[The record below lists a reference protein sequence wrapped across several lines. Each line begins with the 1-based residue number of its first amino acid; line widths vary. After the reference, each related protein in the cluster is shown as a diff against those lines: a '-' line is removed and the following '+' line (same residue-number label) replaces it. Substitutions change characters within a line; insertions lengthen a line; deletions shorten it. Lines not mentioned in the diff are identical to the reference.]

1 MSTFSS
7 EAAYNK
13 CCEAE
18 TKHTVHVDPSCTC
31 APSTEVSEGTVFVLT
46 SPREKGDNSSL
57 ICMAFNRREMQRWVS
72 AIGRAI
78 HYSIDSNTAKEILQR
93 HPNSSSSHGSSHVIQ
108 SKDGNF
114 DPSALN
120 SLLRRKSLSTIETSA
135 IRQLM
140 VSLKNEKSN
149 STTSTTSTTTTT
161 TTTTS
166 YHPQNNVKDVSNPL
180 LAGKT
185 DVWYA
190 AFPFSSSTNVND
202 GEIDLAAGESVL
214 VIERGDALKNEI
226 LPNNKV
232 VGSGLGSHGGWWLVE
247 NAKQERG
254 RVPSGYLTQDASE
267 IRNFGDAMTSS
278 AVIDCRVSLYS
289 YKAETEKELSFH
301 PGEHMHILE
310 RHENGWWLA

>member
-1 MSTFSS
+1 MSTEGLEGQSILSSNGVTRGWVLIRKKRKRFSLPGASAWKRRYIAVEGSIVSTFSS

-166 YHPQNNVKDVSNPL
+166 
-180 LAGKT
+180 
-185 DVWYA
+185 
-190 AFPFSSSTNVND
+190 
-202 GEIDLAAGESVL
+202 
-214 VIERGDALKNEI
+214 
-226 LPNNKV
+226 
-232 VGSGLGSHGGWWLVE
+232 
-247 NAKQERG
+247 
-254 RVPSGYLTQDASE
+254 
-267 IRNFGDAMTSS
+267 
-278 AVIDCRVSLYS
+278 
-289 YKAETEKELSFH
+289 
-301 PGEHMHILE
+301 
-310 RHENGWWLA
+310 